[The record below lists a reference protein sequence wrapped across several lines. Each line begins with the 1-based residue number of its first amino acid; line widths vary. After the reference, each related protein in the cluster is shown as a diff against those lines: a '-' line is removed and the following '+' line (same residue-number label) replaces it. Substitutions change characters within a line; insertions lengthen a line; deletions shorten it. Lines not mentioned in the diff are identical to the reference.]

1 MLGRLS
7 VYPIAYNWTRT
18 VKIEKVVDENPN
30 VKTFYF
36 RDRLCLEAK
45 PGQFLMVWIPGVD
58 EIPLSVSGVYSNGLA
73 SVTVAR
79 VGEAT
84 EAMHRLKPNNLIGVR
99 GPFGNSFEISKGK
112 ILLVGGGT
120 GMAPLAFLAEKLAEK
135 LCEIT
140 FIIGAKSA
148 QELLFLERIEK
159 TLSQLKSKIIVMT
172 EDGSLGQKGVATDPL
187 DNLLREEKY
196 DMIYACGPEP
206 MIKKA
211 FLAAEEANTPFQASL
226 ERIMRCG
233 IGICGSCMLGKYRV
247 CRDGPVFSSHQLR
260 EVIDELGNYKRDF
273 NGNKVFLEI

>member
-1 MLGRLS
+1 
-7 VYPIAYNWTRT
+7 
-18 VKIEKVVDENPN
+18 VDENPN

-99 GPFGNSFEISKGK
+99 GPFGNSFKISKGK
-112 ILLVGGGT
+112 VLLVGGGT
-120 GMAPLAFLAEKLAEK
+120 GMAPLAFLAEKLAENS
-135 LCEIT
+135 CEIT

-148 QELLFLERIEK
+148 QELLFLERIKK

-187 DNLLREEKY
+187 DNLLREESY

-260 EVIDELGNYKRDF
+260 EVIDEFANYKRDF
-273 NGNKVFLEI
+273 DGRRIRI

>member
-1 MLGRLS
+1 VLGRLS

-58 EIPLSVSGVYSNGLA
+58 EIPLSVSGVYFNGLA

-84 EAMHRLKPNNLIGVR
+84 EALHRLKPNNLIGVR

-120 GMAPLAFLAEKLAEK
+120 GMAPLAFLAEKLAENS
-135 LCEIT
+135 CEIT

-148 QELLFLERIEK
+148 QELLFLERIKK

-187 DNLLREEKY
+187 DDLLREEKY

-206 MIKKA
+206 MIKKV
-211 FLAAEEANTPFQASL
+211 FLAAEEADIPFQASL

-247 CRDGPVFSSHQLR
+247 CRDGPVFTSQRLR
-260 EVIDELGNYKRDF
+260 EVIDEFANYKRDF
-273 NGNKVFLEI
+273 NGRRIRL

>member
-18 VKIEKVVDENPN
+18 VKIEKIVDENPK

-99 GPFGNSFEISKGK
+99 GPLGNSFEISKGK

-120 GMAPLAFLAEKLAEK
+120 GMAPLAFLAEKLAENSS
-135 LCEIT
+135 EIT

-148 QELLFLERIEK
+148 QELLFLERIKK

-206 MIKKA
+206 MIEKV
-211 FLAAEEANTPFQASL
+211 FLAAEEANIPFQASL

-233 IGICGSCMLGKYRV
+233 IGICGSCMLGRYRV
-247 CRDGPVFSSHQLR
+247 CRDGPVFTSQRLR
-260 EVIDELGNYKRDF
+260 EVIDEFANYKRDF
-273 NGNKVFLEI
+273 NGRRIRL

>member
-1 MLGRLS
+1 
-7 VYPIAYNWTRT
+7 
-18 VKIEKVVDENPN
+18 
-30 VKTFYF
+30 
-36 RDRLCLEAK
+36 
-45 PGQFLMVWIPGVD
+45 
-58 EIPLSVSGVYSNGLA
+58 
-73 SVTVAR
+73 
-79 VGEAT
+79 
-84 EAMHRLKPNNLIGVR
+84 
-99 GPFGNSFEISKGK
+99 
-112 ILLVGGGT
+112 
-120 GMAPLAFLAEKLAEK
+120 LAEKLAEN

-187 DNLLREEKY
+187 DDLLREEKY

-211 FLAAEEANTPFQASL
+211 FLAAEEANIPFQASL

-247 CRDGPVFSSHQLR
+247 CRDGPVFTSQRLR
-260 EVIDELGNYKRDF
+260 EVIDEFANYKRDF
-273 NGNKVFLEI
+273 NGRRIRL

>member
-1 MLGRLS
+1 VLGRLS

-18 VKIEKVVDENPN
+18 VKIEKIVDENPK

-45 PGQFLMVWIPGVD
+45 PGQFLMVWIPGID
-58 EIPLSVSGVYSNGLA
+58 EIPLSVSGVYPNGLA

-84 EAMHRLKPNNLIGVR
+84 EAMHRLKPNSLIGVR

-120 GMAPLAFLAEKLAEK
+120 GMAPLAFLAEKLAENP
-135 LCEIT
+135 CEIT

-148 QELLFLERIEK
+148 QELLFLKRIEK

-211 FLAAEEANTPFQASL
+211 FLAAEEADIPFQASL

>member
-1 MLGRLS
+1 MS

-36 RDRLCLEAK
+36 RDKLCLEAK

-84 EAMHRLKPNNLIGVR
+84 EAMHRLKPSNLIGVR

-120 GMAPLAFLAEKLAEK
+120 GMAPLAFLAEKLAEN

-148 QELLFLERIEK
+148 QELLFLERIER

-187 DNLLREEKY
+187 DNLLREESY

-247 CRDGPVFSSHQLR
+247 CRDGPVFTSRQLR
-260 EVIDELGNYKRDF
+260 EVIDEFANYKRDF
-273 NGNKVFLEI
+273 NGRRIRL

>member
-1 MLGRLS
+1 VLGRLS
-7 VYPIAYNWTRT
+7 VHPIVYNWTRT
-18 VKIEKVVDENPN
+18 VRIEKVVDENPD

-36 RDRLCLEAK
+36 RDKLCLEAK

-99 GPFGNSFEISKGK
+99 GPFGNSFKISKGK
-112 ILLVGGGT
+112 VLLVGGGM
-120 GMAPLAFLAEKLAEK
+120 GMAPLAFLAEKLAENS
-135 LCEIT
+135 CEIT
-140 FIIGAKSA
+140 FIIGAKSV

-211 FLAAEEANTPFQASL
+211 FLATEEENIPFQASL

-233 IGICGSCMLGKYRV
+233 VGICGSCMLGKYRV
-247 CRDGPVFSSHQLR
+247 CRDGPVFSSRQLG

-273 NGNKVFLEI
+273 NGNKVFLET

>member
-7 VYPIAYNWTRT
+7 VYPIACNWTRT
-18 VKIEKVVDENPN
+18 VKIEKIVDENPN

-45 PGQFLMVWIPGVD
+45 PGQFLMVWIPGID

-120 GMAPLAFLAEKLAEK
+120 GIAPLAFLAEKLAENS
-135 LCEIT
+135 CEIT

-148 QELLFLERIEK
+148 QELLFLERIKK

-206 MIKKA
+206 MIKKV
-211 FLAAEEANTPFQASL
+211 FLAAEEANIPFQASL

-260 EVIDELGNYKRDF
+260 EVIDEIGNYKRDF

>member
-1 MLGRLS
+1 VLGRLS

-18 VKIEKVVDENPN
+18 VKIEKVVDENPK

-84 EAMHRLKPNNLIGVR
+84 EAMHRLKPNNPIGVR

-120 GMAPLAFLAEKLAEK
+120 GIAPLAFLAEKLAENS
-135 LCEIT
+135 CEIT

-148 QELLFLERIEK
+148 QELLFLERIKK

-172 EDGSLGQKGVATDPL
+172 EDGSFGQKGVATDPL
-187 DNLLREEKY
+187 DYLLREEKY

-206 MIKKA
+206 MIKKV
-211 FLAAEEANTPFQASL
+211 FLAAEEANIPFQASL

-260 EVIDELGNYKRDF
+260 EVIDEIGSYKRDF

>member
-1 MLGRLS
+1 VLGRLS

-18 VKIEKVVDENPN
+18 VKIEKIVDENPN

-112 ILLVGGGT
+112 VLLVGGGT
-120 GMAPLAFLAEKLAEK
+120 GMVPLAFLAEKLAENS
-135 LCEIT
+135 CEIT

-172 EDGSLGQKGVATDPL
+172 EDGSFGQRGVATAPL
-187 DNLLREEKY
+187 GNLLREEKY

-233 IGICGSCMLGKYRV
+233 VGICGSCMLGKYRV
-247 CRDGPVFSSHQLR
+247 CRDGPVFSLHQLR

-273 NGNKVFLEI
+273 DGRRIRL

>member
-1 MLGRLS
+1 MS

-58 EIPLSVSGVYSNGLA
+58 EIPLSVSGVYPNGLA

-120 GMAPLAFLAEKLAEK
+120 GMAPLAFLAEKLAENS
-135 LCEIT
+135 CEVT

-148 QELLFLERIEK
+148 QELLFLERIER

-172 EDGSLGQKGVATDPL
+172 EDGSLGQKGVVTDPL
-187 DNLLREEKY
+187 DDLLREEKY
-196 DMIYACGPEP
+196 DMIYACGPES
-206 MIKKA
+206 MIKKV
-211 FLAAEEANTPFQASL
+211 FLAAEEANIPFQASL

-247 CRDGPVFSSHQLR
+247 CRDGPVFTSRQLR
-260 EVIDELGNYKRDF
+260 EVIDEFANYKRDF
-273 NGNKVFLEI
+273 DGRRIRL